1 MQEERESQETH
12 LVNDILETKQT
23 TQVDLVE
30 VLEIITVKTQD
41 KEAPVITTLGVTIKI
56 ILEEIQTLL
65 LPEEAL
71 L

>member
-1 MQEERESQETH
+1 MQEEPEPQETH

-23 TQVDLVE
+23 TQVDPPE
-30 VLEIITVKTQD
+30 ILELIVKTQD
-41 KEAPVITTLGVTIKI
+41 KETPVITTL
-56 ILEEIQTLL
+56 EETQTLL

>member
-1 MQEERESQETH
+1 LQEEPESQETH

-23 TQVDLVE
+23 TQVDPPE
-30 VLEIITVKTQD
+30 ILELIVKTQD
-41 KEAPVITTLGVTIKI
+41 KETPVITTLEVTIKI
-56 ILEEIQTLL
+56 ILEETQTLL